1 MLATIFDKYYANVE
15 KKENKEERMIVD
27 TPRGVTYPYPILV
40 GYADTDSQIHHFSG
54 ISFDKVRIP
63 VSDTYCI
70 GYPYPYWCNTVQDT
84 FDREKYA
91 LDFSKMSVN

>member
-54 ISFDKVRIP
+54 ISF
-63 VSDTYCI
+63 
-70 GYPYPYWCNTVQDT
+70 
-84 FDREKYA
+84 
-91 LDFSKMSVN
+91 